1 MRNIF
6 VLSLLM
12 TAPLTACA
20 TAASKQIPAVVE
32 SESARQ
38 AAVAAAQSGA
48 TPDEA
53 VAKGE
58 AAKDPT

>member
-1 MRNIF
+1 MRNII
-6 VLSLLM
+6 VLSLIL
-12 TAPLTACA
+12 TSPLAACA

-53 VAKGE
+53 IAEGE